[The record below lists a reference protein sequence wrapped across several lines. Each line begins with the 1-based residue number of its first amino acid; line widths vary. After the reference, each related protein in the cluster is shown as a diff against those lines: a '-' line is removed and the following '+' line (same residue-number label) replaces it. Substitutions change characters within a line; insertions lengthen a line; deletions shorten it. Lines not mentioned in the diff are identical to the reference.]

1 MDTLQYNTHVTT
13 TTPKRLTE
21 FVILTKLSFDEN
33 QHKTEQKYR

>member
-21 FVILTKLSFDEN
+21 FVYSLSKVLTKINIKPN
-33 QHKTEQKYR
+33 QKI